1 MSEPFRQYFTGCE
14 VGPRVQLRG
23 TRQEGK
29 GENAR
34 EAEGRDAKSVF
45 SVPLHSGSMGVIA
58 LNR

>member
-1 MSEPFRQYFTGCE
+1 M
-14 VGPRVQLRG
+14 QLRG